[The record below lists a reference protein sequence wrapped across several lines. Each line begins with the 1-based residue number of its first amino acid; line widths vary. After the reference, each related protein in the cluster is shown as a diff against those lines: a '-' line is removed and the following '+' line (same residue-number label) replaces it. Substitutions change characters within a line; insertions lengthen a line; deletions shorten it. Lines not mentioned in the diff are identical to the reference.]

1 MSVAV
6 DKFRYRLP
14 YKMLFGGASA
24 IRSDQFRFKQQM
36 IIEKIILIRE
46 LNGYSNMFWGW
57 GAEDDDMSKRMST
70 HYLPFVNL
78 CVFKAPSKTR
88 LI

>member
-24 IRSDQFRFKQQM
+24 IRSDQFRCEQQM
-36 IIEKIILIRE
+36 NIEKPVLIRE

-57 GAEDDDMSKRMST
+57 GAEDDDMSKRMSFNSIC
-70 HYLPFVNL
+70 LISLKIFVSY
-78 CVFKAPSKTR
+78 P
-88 LI
+88 I